1 MKRAVWFAVFALTG
15 CKTTAQVMSLPGTGM
30 HANALTREE
39 YVVLGDAEGKACVE
53 EACYFGFCFTK
64 SDTGSET
71 KVEGRL
77 NSNVQTDAPDFVIP
91 GFAGPS
97 GTEGNASAAE
107 EAALYKAIESVP
119 EADAL
124 MAPRKSA
131 EVTTSNAPLFGL
143 VYNTQKACVRVFGK
157 GIRLKTDA
165 EIAALTAPSAP
176 PPAPEAPPAP
186 IAPPPPSTPPTPTPA
201 PANGGAP

>member
-1 MKRAVWFAVFALTG
+1 MALVVVAAAG
-15 CKTTAQVMSLPGTGM
+15 CATSAQVMSMPGTGM
-30 HANALTREE
+30 RAKSLEREE

-53 EACYFGFCFTK
+53 ETCIIGLCFSK

-77 NSNVQTDAPDFVIP
+77 NTTNVQTEAPSFVLP
-91 GFAGPS
+91 GFSGS
-97 GTEGNASAAE
+97 NGTEGNAGAAE
-107 EAALYKAIESVP
+107 AAALYKAIESQP

-131 EVTTSNAPLFGL
+131 EVTTTQFYFGHE
-143 VYNTQKACVRVFGK
+143 QRACVRVFGK

-165 EIAALTAPSAP
+165 EIAAVESAN
-176 PPAPEAPPAP
+176 A
-186 IAPPPPSTPPTPTPA
+186 
-201 PANGGAP
+201 GGAR

>member
-1 MKRAVWFAVFALTG
+1 MRRMMLALLVATAG
-15 CKTTAQVMSLPGTGM
+15 SACATSAQVMSIPGTGM
-30 HANALTREE
+30 RAKSLERDE

-53 EACYFGFCFTK
+53 ETCIVGFCFSK

-77 NSNVQTDAPDFVIP
+77 NTTNVQTQAPTFLIP
-91 GFAGPS
+91 GFSGPN

-107 EAALYKAIESVP
+107 EAALFKAIESQP
-119 EADAL
+119 DADAL

-131 EVTTSNAPLFGL
+131 EVSTSGFFIGH
-143 VYNTQKACVRVFGK
+143 TQKACVRVFGK

-165 EIAALTAPSAP
+165 EIAAQEASA
-176 PPAPEAPPAP
+176 A
-186 IAPPPPSTPPTPTPA
+186 
-201 PANGGAP
+201 GGAR

>member
-1 MKRAVWFAVFALTG
+1 MRRLIFVAVVALSG

-30 HANALTREE
+30 HANALTRDE

-53 EACYFGFCFTK
+53 ESCYFGFCFTK

-77 NSNVQTDAPDFVIP
+77 NTTNVQTDAPDFVIP
-91 GFAGPS
+91 GFGGAA

-119 EADAL
+119 DADAL

-131 EVTTSNAPLFGL
+131 EVTTSNAPLFGII
-143 VYNTQKACVRVFGK
+143 YNTQKACVRVFGK

-165 EIAALTAPSAP
+165 EVAAMTAPAPTTEP
-176 PPAPEAPPAP
+176 PPAPM
-186 IAPPPPSTPPTPTPA
+186 PPPPSPPPAVAPTNGATP
-201 PANGGAP
+201 